1 MKELKDPSLFL
12 IFAYALAGF
21 GHLRTLDALS
31 GGLPQG
37 IKSAV
42 LGAEDKRI
50 VTIHR
55 FITIHPVIKTIVEWF
70 QQGIPEDIFTLVYRF
85 YLRHRGELALKQLK
99 KILAERKTETRA
111 ILVVATHFGLAHQ
124 IASIKDKLE
133 AQTGAKVYLVVQ
145 VTDDSPQHI
154 WYVPGVD
161 LIFVPSQKTKDEL
174 ILYGQ
179 TSHLPEVKFE
189 VNSYPL
195 SPVLTKEYSGDILAK
210 KINQLKFFEKQTIN
224 VSLPI
229 SGAAVGLTFSLELV
243 KKLTSL
249 SSRFRFFVV
258 SGKTP
263 YTQFFLK
270 RIAKYPTVKIYESS
284 KDRQVVD
291 AYEKNYKEN
300 LFSLEITKP
309 SEQAFKAILAPDKVG
324 GLILLFSTPVGRQE
338 RDNLSFLREHQLLPS
353 EATQVL
359 LEKTILGGKET
370 LELQELR
377 AVVSRWRGLSL
388 PTKPEAAAQFIFQCL
403 KLGIFEQMMKFKF
416 SHEQSIETKH
426 DGVARFW
433 EAVSGLLKT

>member
-1 MKELKDPSLFL
+1 MKNLKDPSLL
-12 IFAYALAGF
+12 LVFAYAPAGL
-21 GHLRTLDALS
+21 GHLRVLDALA
-31 GGLPQG
+31 GGLPTG
-37 IKSAV
+37 VKSIV
-42 LGAEDKRI
+42 LGSEDKRI
-50 VTIHR
+50 VVLHR
-55 FITIHPVIKTIVEWF
+55 FVSIHPVTRTIMEWF
-70 QQGIPEDIFTLVYRF
+70 QQGILEDIFASGYRF
-85 YLRHRGELALKQLK
+85 YLRRRGGIIFQQLKQILLSR
-99 KILAERKTETRA
+99 KIQAKRV
-111 ILVVATHFGLAHQ
+111 LVVATHFGLAHQ
-124 IASIKDKLE
+124 IASIKDKLT
-133 AQTGAKVYLVVQ
+133 AQTGVKVYLVVQ
-145 VTDDSPQHI
+145 VTDDSSQHI
-154 WYVPGVD
+154 WYVPGAD

-179 TSHLPEVKFE
+179 TNHLPEVMFE

-210 KINQLKFFEKQTIN
+210 KVNQLKFFEKQPIN

-229 SGAAVGLTFSLELV
+229 SGAAVGLEFSLELV

-258 SGKTP
+258 SRKTP

-270 RIAKYPTVKIYESS
+270 RISKYPTVKIYESS

-300 LFSLEITKP
+300 LFALEITKP

-324 GLILLFSTPVGRQE
+324 GVILLFSTPVGRQE

-359 LEKTILGGKET
+359 LEKTILEGKET
-370 LELQELR
+370 LELQGLR
-377 AVVSRWRGLSL
+377 EVVSRWRGLSL
-388 PTKPEAAAQFIFQCL
+388 PTKPEAAAEFIFQSL

-426 DGVARFW
+426 DGVARLW
-433 EAVSGLLKT
+433 ELVDTIEK